1 MLYAIVA
8 KPGQGKSYFAVVR
21 MYEEQ
26 QKNLE
31 NLKKNAAIFDE
42 NRKLLEERDLLERD
56 FTYNYEIGNQKFEK
70 TSNYEY
76 FDCLEDAEQFPEYF
90 EYYFFYNKYIE
101 QITKDEGIALTALL
115 PVRQIYSN
123 INGLKIQ
130 GVLPFPSLDWRKTPM
145 GSIHYIDEIRD
156 HPPYNWDGRKVCE
169 DPIIKE
175 MSKVRHTDKDVWLIT
190 QDAEDFNYSL
200 RQLIDKLYFVKRP
213 PQNPQA
219 CGIYVFDKYFSRPRD
234 AADSLRDP
242 KKYVDYFLLVYK
254 KKYQR
259 MYVSA
264 SSHTSMKFRIPPKV
278 FFYSLLFIAIFTI
291 AIVGFMK
298 IPIFQSFGSAIK
310 QMTGQEKDAFSQ
322 LKAGPQATPNPSET
336 IADKLKREA
345 ECGTLTPEQCADLK
359 HPEVRNNQLQQVN
372 DVRMETI
379 AVKYNPNRPYEMD
392 TSKIEYQVTS
402 KPVFA
407 GCMKKNGRYVAY
419 TEQGTIL
426 HDVSQSDCRKLIE
439 DNDRPYNYFKQQ
451 SQGFAQPQQ
460 AQQLPQ
466 QPQEVDYPSRYKEA
480 EIIAKYEAA
489 KQQGLI

>member
-1 MLYAIVA
+1 MLYAIIA

-31 NLKKNAAIFDE
+31 NLKKNAPIFEE
-42 NRKLLEERDLLERD
+42 NRKLLEDRDLLKRD
-56 FTYNYEIGNQKFEK
+56 FTYTYELGDKTLQK
-70 TSNYEY
+70 TSNHED
-76 FDCLEDAEQFPEYF
+76 FDVLEDAEQFEEYF

-101 QITKDEGIALTALL
+101 QITKEEGIALTALL

-123 INGLKIQ
+123 INGLKIA
-130 GVLPFPSLDWRKTPM
+130 GVLPFPDIDWRKTPM
-145 GSIHYIDEIRD
+145 GSIHYIDEIRRR
-156 HPPYNWDGRKVCE
+156 PPYKWEGRVPSQ
-169 DPIIKE
+169 DPIILG
-175 MSKVRHTDKDVWLIT
+175 MSEVRHTDKDVWLIS
-190 QDAEDFNYSL
+190 QDAEDLNYSL

-219 CGIYVFDKYFSRPRD
+219 CGIYVFDKYLSRPRD
-234 AADSLRDP
+234 AADSQRDP

-254 KKYQR
+254 KKFQR

-264 SSHTSMKFRIPPKV
+264 SSHTSMKFRISPKV
-278 FFYSLLFIAIFTI
+278 FAYIFLFFAILTI

-322 LKAGPQATPNPSET
+322 LQSGPQVADDKSKSM
-336 IADKLKREA
+336 ADKLKYEA

-359 HPEVRNNQLQQVN
+359 NPEVRNQQLQKQN

-379 AVKYNPNRPYEMD
+379 AIKYNPNRPYEVD

-407 GCMKKNGRYVAY
+407 GCMKRKGKYVAY

-426 HDVSQSDCRKLIE
+426 HDVSQSDCAKLIE

-451 SQGFAQPQQ
+451 SQGFSQPQQ

-466 QPQEVDYPSRYKEA
+466 QPQQADYPSRYKEA

-489 KQQGLI
+489 KAQGLI

>member
-42 NRKLLEERDLLERD
+42 NRKLLEERDLLEQD

-219 CGIYVFDKYFSRPRD
+219 CGIYVFDKYISRPRD

-278 FFYSLLFIAIFTI
+278 FFYSLLFIAILTI

-322 LKAGPQATPNPSET
+322 LKSGPQATQEAPKT
-336 IADKLKREA
+336 IAQELEEQAKLA
-345 ECGTLTPEQCADLK
+345 GLTPEQYADLQN
-359 HPEVRNNQLQQVN
+359 PEPRNMQLQKQN

-451 SQGFAQPQQ
+451 PQGFGGQPQQ
-460 AQQLPQ
+460 VQQQVMPTPVQ
-466 QPQEVDYPSRYKEA
+466 HYDA
-480 EIIAKYEAA
+480 EFVAKYQAA
-489 KQQGLI
+489 KAQGLI

>member
-1 MLYAIVA
+1 
-8 KPGQGKSYFAVVR
+8 
-21 MYEEQ
+21 
-26 QKNLE
+26 
-31 NLKKNAAIFDE
+31 
-42 NRKLLEERDLLERD
+42 
-56 FTYNYEIGNQKFEK
+56 
-70 TSNYEY
+70 
-76 FDCLEDAEQFPEYF
+76 
-90 EYYFFYNKYIE
+90 
-101 QITKDEGIALTALL
+101 
-115 PVRQIYSN
+115 
-123 INGLKIQ
+123 
-130 GVLPFPSLDWRKTPM
+130 
-145 GSIHYIDEIRD
+145 
-156 HPPYNWDGRKVCE
+156 
-169 DPIIKE
+169 
-175 MSKVRHTDKDVWLIT
+175 
-190 QDAEDFNYSL
+190 
-200 RQLIDKLYFVKRP
+200 
-213 PQNPQA
+213 
-219 CGIYVFDKYFSRPRD
+219 
-234 AADSLRDP
+234 
-242 KKYVDYFLLVYK
+242 
-254 KKYQR
+254 

-451 SQGFAQPQQ
+451 SQGFSGQPQQ
-460 AQQLPQ
+460 VQQQIAPQ
-466 QPQEVDYPSRYKEA
+466 PVQHYDA
-480 EIIAKYEAA
+480 EFVAKYQAA
-489 KQQGLI
+489 KAQGLI

>member
-26 QKNLE
+26 QKNLD
-31 NLKKNAAIFDE
+31 NLKKNAPIFEE
-42 NRKLLEERDLLERD
+42 NRKLLEERDLLNRD
-56 FTYNYEIGNQKFEK
+56 FTYTYEIGNQKFEK

-219 CGIYVFDKYFSRPRD
+219 CGIYVFDKYISRPRD

-322 LKAGPQATPNPSET
+322 LKAGPQTTQEAPKT
-336 IADKLKREA
+336 IAQQMEEQAKLA
-345 ECGTLTPEQCADLK
+345 GLTPEQYADLQN
-359 HPEVRNNQLQQVN
+359 PEPRNQQLQKQN

-451 SQGFAQPQQ
+451 PQGFGGQSQQVQQQITPQPVQHY
-460 AQQLPQ
+460 
-466 QPQEVDYPSRYKEA
+466 DA
-480 EIIAKYEAA
+480 EFVAKYQAA
-489 KQQGLI
+489 KAQGLI